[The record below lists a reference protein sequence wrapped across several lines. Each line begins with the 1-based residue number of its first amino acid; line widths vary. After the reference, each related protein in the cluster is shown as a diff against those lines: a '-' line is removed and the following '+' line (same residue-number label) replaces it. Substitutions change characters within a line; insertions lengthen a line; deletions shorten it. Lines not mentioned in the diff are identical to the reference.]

1 MIVKKYSGFSL
12 IELMVAMLIGLFLI
26 FVVISSYF
34 SSKTSYT
41 LRTELGELESNARI
55 AMAFLKDG
63 IEHAGYPSTYVHT
76 INKPFLT
83 AADMVGG
90 VKGFVCGT
98 DSDGLGFVS
107 LQEATYINNN
117 NRYTKDSGTRDRI
130 SIAFMPDNPAD
141 TDAVYWQDCAGTYA
155 DIDPA
160 TRCSADPVAGQG
172 SSATV
177 YNSYFVTSVG
187 NGEYELKCTSSRNIT
202 VPIARG
208 IEHIQFRYGVRV
220 SGNVVYKTATDVE
233 SDGVWTNV
241 VSVHVAMLV
250 RSTNE
255 VKSKDESIKYMLLD
269 REIEKDDRY
278 LRKVYTSLI
287 HLPNRDR

>member
-1 MIVKKYSGFSL
+1 MKSIKQHAGFSL

-26 FVVISSYF
+26 FVVFSSYISS
-34 SSKTSYT
+34 KASYT
-41 LRTELGELESNARI
+41 TRTELGELESNARI

-63 IEHAGYPSTYVHT
+63 IEHAGYPSTYVHN

-83 AADMVGG
+83 ASDGDIS
-90 VKGFVCGT
+90 GFVCGT
-98 DSDGLGFVS
+98 DSDGVGFVS
-107 LQEATYINNN
+107 LQEASDINNSN
-117 NRYTKDSGTRDRI
+117 KYTKDGGNRDRI

-141 TDAVYWQDCAGTYA
+141 TDALYWQDCAGTYTGL
-155 DIDPA
+155 DPA

-172 SSATV
+172 SGATV
-177 YNSYFVTSVG
+177 YNSYFIASAG

-208 IEHIQFRYGVRV
+208 VEYIQFRYGVRV
-220 SGNVVYKTATDVE
+220 SGSTLYKNANYVE
-233 SDGVWTNV
+233 SHSLWSNV

-250 RSTNE
+250 RSTHE
-255 VKSKDESIKYMLLD
+255 VKSKDENIKYLLLD
-269 REIEKDDRY
+269 REITKNDRY

-287 HLPNRDR
+287 HLGNRDK